1 MAVKRVCVCVGCTAS
16 VNALCVGLSVEHA
29 TDIAALTVELAN
41 VEGKVRE
48 LTTSSRTRYVP
59 RDRRDQLTTELSSRV
74 ACKEEMEILVDGLR
88 RHESVLRVAL
98 DAAWSYL
105 NVQLPHQTVADAVL
119 LALNNTDTLRGTSS

>member
-1 MAVKRVCVCVGCTAS
+1 
-16 VNALCVGLSVEHA
+16 VEHA

-41 VEGKVRE
+41 VEGKLRE

-119 LALNNTDTLRGTSS
+119 LALNNTDTLRGMSS